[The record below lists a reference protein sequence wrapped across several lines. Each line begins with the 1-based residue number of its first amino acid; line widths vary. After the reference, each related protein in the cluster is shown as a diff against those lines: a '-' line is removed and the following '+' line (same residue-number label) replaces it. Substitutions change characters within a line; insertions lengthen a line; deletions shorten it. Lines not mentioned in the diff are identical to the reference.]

1 MFKKVI
7 VFTALLTVLI
17 AGSVFAADFAGKKV
31 LMIDSYHTGYPWS
44 DGIVKGV
51 EDALKGSGVE
61 LKTIHMDTKRKKT
74 DEDKKA
80 AAQEAKAVIESF
92 KPDVV
97 IAADDN
103 ATKYLLMP
111 SYKNASLP
119 FVFCGLNWD
128 ASGYGLPYSNATGMV
143 EVSLIEPLLNNM
155 KGYAK
160 GSKIGYLSSNVLS
173 STKEAEYYGR
183 LFNIK
188 FDEEKHVGTFA
199 DWKAAF
205 KSMHATMDMV
215 VIGNQSG
222 INDWDEAEA
231 VAWAQAN
238 TKVVSGTVYDF
249 LAPFSMLGIT
259 KVAEEQGFWAA
270 KTALQ
275 ILGGKSPSSIPIVKN
290 KKGAVYVNVKLAS
303 KAGVVFKPALL
314 KNATIIK

>member
-1 MFKKVI
+1 MFKKASI
-7 VFTALLTVLI
+7 FAVLI
-17 AGSVFAADFAGKKV
+17 SVMVTGSVFAADFSGKKV

-61 LKTIHMDTKRKKT
+61 LKTIHMDTKRNS
-74 DEDKKA
+74 DEDFKTT

-103 ATKYLLMP
+103 ASKYLVMP
-111 SYKNASLP
+111 FYKNASLP

-128 ASGYGLPYSNATGMV
+128 ASGYGYPYSNATGMV
-143 EVSLIEPLLNNM
+143 EVSLIEPLLNNL
-155 KGYAK
+155 KVYAK
-160 GSKIGYLSSNVLS
+160 GGKIGYLSSNVLS
-173 STKEAEYYGR
+173 STKEAEFYGK

-188 FDEEKHVGTFA
+188 FDDEKHVGSFA
-199 DWKAAF
+199 EWKAAF
-205 KSMHATMDMV
+205 KEMHETMDMV

-222 INDWDEAEA
+222 INDWNEDEAL
-231 VAWAQAN
+231 AWAEAN
-238 TKVVSGTVYDF
+238 TKVISGTVYDF
-249 LAPFSMLGIT
+249 LTPFSMLGIT
-259 KVAEEQGFWAA
+259 KVAEEQGIWSA

-290 KKGAVYVNVKLAS
+290 KKGDVYVNVKLAS
-303 KAGVVFKPALL
+303 KAGVVFKPALV
-314 KNATIIK
+314 KNATVIK